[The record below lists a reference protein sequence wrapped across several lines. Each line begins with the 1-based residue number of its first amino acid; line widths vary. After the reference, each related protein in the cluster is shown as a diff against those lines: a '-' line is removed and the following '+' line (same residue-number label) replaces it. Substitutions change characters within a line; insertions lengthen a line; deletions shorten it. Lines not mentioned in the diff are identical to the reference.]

1 MTCGSIGRPY
11 HPGSKRDGERGGVTI
26 VLQELNVIGT
36 LTVAENLFLNRLPHR
51 GGFIRPAVLRA
62 AARDALARVGLG
74 AIDPDLPAGVLGV
87 GQQQLVEIAGALSQR
102 CQLLILDEP
111 TAALTDPEIAQL
123 FDNVRRLKADGVG
136 IVYVSHR
143 MEEIRRVAD
152 RISVMRDGR
161 RIATHDV
168 NDASADQ
175 LIREMVGH
183 DLPNRSSA
191 PARPAGDIA
200 LSVRHAR
207 AGDAVRDVSLE
218 VRGGEIVGIAGLIG
232 SGRTELL
239 RAIFGADPIDS
250 GEVLVDGEPAGI
262 STPADAVRAGLA
274 LIPEDRKR
282 DGLLMPLSVRVNA
295 TLSAIQAGAGG
306 WLDGGAES
314 RTASAACARVAVPM
328 RLDRPAGDGV
338 ERGEPAEGDD
348 RALARPRQSHP
359 ALR

>member
-1 MTCGSIGRPY
+1 M
-11 HPGSKRDGERGGVTI
+11 
-26 VLQELNVIGT
+26 IGT
-36 LTVAENLFLNRLPHR
+36 LSVAENLFLNRLPHTRWIHSPGCPARR
-51 GGFIRPAVLRA
+51 GPGRA
-62 AARDALARVGLG
+62 RAGRSRRDRSG
-74 AIDPDLPAGVLGV
+74 LPAGVLGV

-175 LIREMVGH
+175 LVREMVGH

-239 RAIFGADPIDS
+239 RAIFGADPIDCRGSSRRRRTGRHQHARGCRQGRACAHSRRPQARRAPDAALCPGQRDAQRNPGRS
-250 GEVLVDGEPAGI
+250 GRLARWRRRIAHRQRG
-262 STPADAVRAGLA
+262 VRAG
-274 LIPEDRKR
+274 
-282 DGLLMPLSVRVNA
+282 
-295 TLSAIQAGAGG
+295 GG
-306 WLDGGAES
+306 
-314 RTASAACARVAVPM
+314 PM

-338 ERGEPAEGDD
+338 ERGNQQKVMIA
-348 RALARPRQSHP
+348 RSARPRQSHP